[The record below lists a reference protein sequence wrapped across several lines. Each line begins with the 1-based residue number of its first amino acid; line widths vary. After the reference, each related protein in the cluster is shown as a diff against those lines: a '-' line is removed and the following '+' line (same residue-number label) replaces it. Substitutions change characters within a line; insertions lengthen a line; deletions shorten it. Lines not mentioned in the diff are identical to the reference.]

1 MSLTLKTDDFKSG
14 TKADVNRHGA
24 ANRLKLEK
32 KVLVNNK
39 IKASGKK
46 KYKTLQTIQVSHG
59 NLLGSRAFKIDNSFE
74 FFARVL

>member
-24 ANRLKLEK
+24 ANGLKLEK

-46 KYKTLQTIQVSHG
+46 KVQNV
-59 NLLGSRAFKIDNSFE
+59 ADNTSEPWKFVRLTG
-74 FFARVL
+74 F